1 MKEKTDIILEIK
13 KDKNGS
19 VSASINDGTVIEVII
34 GIAEAI
40 QLIIDGT
47 GQNKQT
53 ILADI
58 EKAIDILNE
67 GEEK

>member
-13 KDKNGS
+13 KDENG
-19 VSASINDGTVIEVII
+19 VSTSINDGTVVEIII

-40 QLIIDGT
+40 QLIMEGT
-47 GQNKQT
+47 KQNKQS
-53 ILADI
+53 ILANI

-67 GEEK
+67 SEEK

>member
-13 KDKNGS
+13 KDKNG
-19 VSASINDGTVIEVII
+19 VNASINDGTVLEVII

-40 QLIIDGT
+40 QLIIAGT
-47 GQNKQT
+47 GQDKQT

-67 GEEK
+67 SEEK

>member
-13 KDKNGS
+13 KDKNG
-19 VSASINDGTVIEVII
+19 VNASINEGTVLEVII

-40 QLIIDGT
+40 QLIIYGT

-67 GEEK
+67 SEEK

>member
-13 KDKNGS
+13 KDKNDG

-67 GEEK
+67 SEEK

>member
-13 KDKNGS
+13 KDKNDG
-19 VSASINDGTVIEVII
+19 VSESINDGTVIEVII

-67 GEEK
+67 SEEK